1 MSDVF
6 LLKVILPLKWEP
18 PELEM
23 CLVNPIWKIRRWNMK
38 TKQIHTGPLAQR
50 LKEIETSKD
59 VRAVSRMARAPSVSE
74 PSHPDPHP
82 GLGDTALT
90 PLLPTAPLSCSRA
103 SLLSLQHTQHTPP

>member
-1 MSDVF
+1 
-6 LLKVILPLKWEP
+6 
-18 PELEM
+18 
-23 CLVNPIWKIRRWNMK
+23 MK

-90 PLLPTAPLSCSRA
+90 PLLPTAPLSCSQA